1 MISRKYTITL
11 SVILLTA
18 AAAFVANAS
27 GITIFGGSI
36 FRDVNDGLVLDMSLA
51 QSNYTSGTKTFA
63 DASGLGNNGI
73 ALVAASFAADNY
85 DQSNGATSFTANNY
99 VNVSSLYNTSFPQT
113 AGSIAIWVY
122 GDFSAQDMK
131 AIFDDYDDTRKH
143 IFIRGRSANNGLQI
157 VVQDPVGGYLAS
169 SYPILEN
176 NKWSFVVVT
185 FNNTT
190 DKLNVFING
199 VLYSSNTITDGTWV
213 PNAQR
218 TVFAGTG
225 NRFTGLIS
233 KVRIYNRDLSLG
245 EVQALYRPRALG
257 GSSLQAGLVGYWPL
271 DANNYN
277 ATTGRVSDK
286 TPYENHCTNNGATL
300 TADRTGQANGAM
312 DFNGSTSYLNCG
324 NNNSLKIT
332 GNQTYAFWI
341 YPRSFGSRRNPIDKA
356 YGGEGTIT
364 LETSGAFNY
373 YWGTG
378 GGNTTPYT
386 SVNSGA
392 GLITNQW
399 THVALVRDLTNN
411 RIVWYFNGAPVS
423 TSTPSYG
430 AAVASTNN
438 LSIGDG
444 YTSPIDGLMSDVR
457 IYNRALSEAEIQ
469 TLYSAYRPKIMADS
483 LQQGLIID
491 MPLTTDWTK
500 SETAGSQIMTDKTPY
515 SRDGQNNSATISSEG
530 ASFSGSAN
538 WVSIPYGAGIDPSVT
553 PISFSM
559 WVKPNVLTDAMFF
572 SASYSPRLYFGVQGG
587 DWEMGI
593 QNSAW
598 GAGPTDATT
607 NWTHVVVTMDGVYAN
622 MYING
627 VYNHQKAYTA
637 YNFLADFNVGRTQAG
652 TYYFNGSVSNLKIY
666 NRALSAAEVTSLY
679 EKGR

>member
-1 MISRKYTITL
+1 MSKRYII
-11 SVILLTA
+11 ILAIIMLTG
-18 AAAFVANAS
+18 AAAFFANAA

-36 FRDVNDGLVLDMSLA
+36 FRDVNDGLALDMSFA
-51 QSNYTSGTKTFA
+51 QSNYTGGTKTFA
-63 DASGLGNNGI
+63 DASGLGNNGV

-85 DQSNGATSFTANNY
+85 NQSNGAISFTANNY

-122 GDFSAQDMK
+122 GDFSTQNTR

-143 IFIRGRSANNGLQI
+143 IFIRGYSANHGLQI
-157 VVQDPVGGYLAS
+157 VVQDPVGGYIAS
-169 SYPILEN
+169 SYPALEN

-190 DKLNVFING
+190 DKFNVFVNG
-199 VLYSSNTITDGTWV
+199 SLYSSNTITDGTWV
-213 PNAQR
+213 PSAQR
-218 TVFAGTG
+218 TVFGGMG
-225 NRFTGLIS
+225 NPFTGLIS

-257 GSSLQAGLVGYWPL
+257 GSSLQAGLVAYWPL
-271 DANNYN
+271 DGDNYN
-277 ATTGRVSDK
+277 STTGRVSDK
-286 TPYENHCTNNGATL
+286 TPYQNHCTNNGATL

-312 DFNGSTSYLNCG
+312 DFNGSTSYLDCG
-324 NNNSLKIT
+324 NGDSLKIT

-341 YPRSFGSRRNPIDKA
+341 YPRTFVSRRNPIDKA

-364 LETSGAFNY
+364 LETNGAFNY

-386 SVNSGA
+386 SQASGI
-392 GLITNQW
+392 GIPTNQW
-399 THVALVRDLTNN
+399 THVVHVRDLTNN
-411 RIVWYFNGAPVS
+411 RMVWYFNGVPNA

-430 AAVASTNN
+430 AAVASSNN
-438 LSIGDG
+438 LSVGDG
-444 YTSPIDGLMSDVR
+444 YTSPINGSMSDVR
-457 IYNRALSEAEIQ
+457 IYNRALTEAEIQ
-469 TLYSAYRPKIMADS
+469 TLYSAYRPKIVADS
-483 LQQGLIID
+483 LQQGLIVD

-515 SRDGQNNSATISSEG
+515 SRDGQNTGATITGDG
-530 ASFSGSAN
+530 ASFNGSTN
-538 WVSIPYGAGIDPSVT
+538 WVGIPYGAGIDPSVT

-559 WVKPNVLTDAMFF
+559 WVKPNVLTDTMFF
-572 SASYSPRLYFGVQGG
+572 SANYSPRLYFGVQGG

-598 GAGPTDATT
+598 GAGLTDATT
-607 NWTHVVVTMDGVYAN
+607 NWTHFVITMDGVYAK

-627 VYNHQKAYTA
+627 VYDHQKAYTT
-637 YNFLADFNVGRTQAG
+637 YNFLNNFNVGRNSG
-652 TYYFNGSVSNLKIY
+652 GGYPFNGSVSNLKIY
-666 NRALSAAEVTSLY
+666 QRALSAAEVTSLY